1 MAEKENKVEGQ
12 DPIQEGVGEVNET
25 VSIEEPQEEVVEQEM
40 VKLFGTDSSQNIWNL
55 IVRTEPQFANDIY
68 KDMKPMEIINRFKRK
83 RKNNIPSHLNRLFI
97 KIEELDKRKAVINNT
112 VDLAPMEEKIATLK
126 VDLIDR
132 IDAVEEQIKPTDLT
146 KVFAEIGKIKEQIA
160 SLPKPINTK
169 PIYDSLTKLEEYGWE
184 LEEDI
189 EELSKDV
196 AVVKKENELQD
207 VLIEE
212 VKALN
217 SNPLGG

>member
-1 MAEKENKVEGQ
+1 MKVIEKLSTYAALIGVIGAIGGGFYTWGQFNLRLDQIENKEFV
-12 DPIQEGVGEVNET
+12 VNET
-25 VSIEEPQEEVVEQEM
+25 V
-40 VKLFGTDSSQNIWNL
+40 
-55 IVRTEPQFANDIY
+55 
-68 KDMKPMEIINRFKRK
+68 
-83 RKNNIPSHLNRLFI
+83 
-97 KIEELDKRKAVINNT
+97 
-112 VDLAPMEEKIATLK
+112 DLSPIEEKISILK

-184 LEEDI
+184 LEEAI